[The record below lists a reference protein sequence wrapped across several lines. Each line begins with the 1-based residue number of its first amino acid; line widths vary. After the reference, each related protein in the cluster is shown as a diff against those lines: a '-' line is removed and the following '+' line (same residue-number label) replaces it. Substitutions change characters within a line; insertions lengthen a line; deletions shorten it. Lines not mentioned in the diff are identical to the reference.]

1 MGPLPQGVDD
11 RAIWDIWQS
20 QFTLPAVT
28 VADELGLFREI
39 GNTAMTTAELA
50 EALSADER
58 ALGVLLG
65 GLAALGMVELRDGRW
80 SATPPA
86 RTWLHPDAT
95 GYWGGF
101 FYRFRETIPLH
112 AQLIDMVR
120 TGKRPENRVAGGP
133 EWERGTMSAEVAR
146 RISDFMHAHSMGPA
160 RGAAVQPV
168 FAEVDRLLDV
178 GCGSGV
184 YGIEIARAN
193 PQIAV
198 TLLDLKEMV
207 AEAQTH
213 VDAAG
218 LSGRVSTCGLNMF
231 EQEWPTGYDAHF
243 FANIFHDWSEET
255 NAILAAKSFKA
266 LEPGGRIFLHE
277 ILMDDDGTGPWQ
289 AASFSIM
296 MLLGTLGRQYT
307 LPEFRAMLEA
317 AGFEDV
323 RACLSGGGYYSLVSA
338 RKPG

>member
-1 MGPLPQGVDD
+1 MGPLPPGMDD

-28 VADELGLFREI
+28 VADELGLFRTI
-39 GNTAMTTAELA
+39 GNQALGTAALASELA
-50 EALSADER
+50 VDAR

-65 GLAALGMVELRDGRW
+65 ALASLDMVERRDGRW
-80 SATPPA
+80 SATPQA
-86 RTWLHPDAT
+86 RMWLHPDAE

-101 FYRFRETIPLH
+101 LFRFRETIPLH
-112 AQLIDMVR
+112 AQLLDMVR
-120 TGKRPENRVAGGP
+120 TGKRQDNRVAGGP
-133 EWERGTMSAEVAR
+133 EWERGTMSAEVAK

-168 FAEVDRLLDV
+168 FGEVKSLLDV

-193 PQIAV
+193 PAMEV

-207 AEAQTH
+207 VEAGKH
-213 VDAAG
+213 VEAAS
-218 LSGRVSTCGLNMF
+218 LTGRVSTCGLNMF
-231 EQEWPTGYDAHF
+231 EQDWPEGFEGHF

-255 NAILAAKSFKA
+255 NALLAAKSYKA
-266 LEPGGRIFLHE
+266 LAPGGRIFLHE
-277 ILMDDDGTGPWQ
+277 ILLDDDGQGPWQ
-289 AASFSIM
+289 AASFSLM
-296 MLLGTLGRQYT
+296 MLMGTLGKQYN
-307 LPEFRAMLEA
+307 LPEFRNILEG

-323 RACLSGGGYYSLVSA
+323 RACRSGGGYYSLVSA

>member
-1 MGPLPQGVDD
+1 MGPLPPGTDD
-11 RAIWDIWQS
+11 RAIWDIWES

-28 VADELGLFREI
+28 VADELGVFGAI
-39 GNTAMTTAELA
+39 GDTAMTTAELA
-50 EALSADER
+50 TALAVDER

-65 GLAALGMVELRDGRW
+65 GLAALDMVEKRDGRW

-86 RTWLHPDAT
+86 RMWLHPDAE

-101 FYRFRETIPLH
+101 LYRFRETIPIH
-112 AQLIDMVR
+112 ADLIAMVR
-120 TGKRPENRVAGGP
+120 TGKRPDNKVAGGP
-133 EWERGTMSAEVAR
+133 EWERGTMTAEVAK

-160 RGAAVQPV
+160 RGAARQKVMG
-168 FAEVDRLLDV
+168 EVRNMLDV

-184 YGIEIARAN
+184 YGIEFARAN
-193 PQIAV
+193 PAMLV

-207 AEAQTH
+207 AEAQKH
-213 VDAAG
+213 VDAAHVED
-218 LSGRVSTCGLNMF
+218 RVSTCGLNMF
-231 EQEWPTGYDAHF
+231 EEEWPKGHDAHF

-255 NAILAAKSFKA
+255 NAILARKSFEA
-266 LEPGGRIFLHE
+266 LEQGGRIFLHE

-296 MLLGTLGRQYT
+296 MLLGTLGKQYT
-307 LPEFRAMLEA
+307 LPEFRTMLEA

-323 RACLSGGGYYSLVSA
+323 RASRSGGGYYSLVSA
-338 RKPG
+338 RKPE

>member
-1 MGPLPQGVDD
+1 MGPLPPGTDD
-11 RAIWDIWQS
+11 RAIWDIWES

-28 VADELGLFREI
+28 VADELGIFRHA
-39 GNTAMTTAELA
+39 GDSAVTTAELA
-50 EALSADER
+50 SALDVNER
-58 ALGVLLG
+58 ALGILLG
-65 GLAALGMVELRDGRW
+65 ALAALGMVEKRDGRW
-80 SATPPA
+80 SATPAA
-86 RTWLHPDAT
+86 RMWLHPDAE

-101 FYRFRETIPLH
+101 LFRFRETIPIH
-112 AQLIDMVR
+112 ADLIAMVR
-120 TGKRPENRVAGGP
+120 SGKRPDNKVAGGP

-160 RGAAVQPV
+160 RGVAVQQV
-168 FAEVDRLLDV
+168 FGEVKSLLDV

-184 YGIEIARAN
+184 YGIEFARAN
-193 PQIAV
+193 PQMAV

-207 AEAQTH
+207 AEAQKH

-218 LSGRVSTCGLNMF
+218 LQDRVATCGLNMF
-231 EQEWPTGYDAHF
+231 EQDWPTGHDAHF

-255 NAILAAKSFKA
+255 NAILAAKSYKA

-277 ILMDDDGTGPWQ
+277 ILMDDDGCGPWP
-289 AASFSIM
+289 AASFSLM
-296 MLLGTLGRQYT
+296 MLLGTLGKQYT
-307 LPEFRAMLEA
+307 LPEFRDLLEA

-323 RACLSGGGYYSLVSA
+323 RACRSGGGYYSLVSA

>member
-1 MGPLPQGVDD
+1 MGPLPPGTDD

-20 QFTLPAVT
+20 QYTLPAVT
-28 VADELGLFREI
+28 VADELELFRAI
-39 GNTAMTTAELA
+39 GDEAMDTASLA
-50 EALSADER
+50 NALSVDAR
-58 ALGVLLG
+58 ALSVLLG
-65 GLAALGMVELRDGRW
+65 ALASLDMVEKRDERW
-80 SATPPA
+80 SATPQA
-86 RTWLHPDAT
+86 RMWLHPDAQ

-101 FYRFRETIPLH
+101 LFRFRETIPLH
-112 AQLIDMVR
+112 AQLIEMVR

-133 EWERGTMSAEVAR
+133 EWERGTMSAEVAK

-160 RGAAVQPV
+160 RGAAVQPEFSDV
-168 FAEVDRLLDV
+168 RSLLDV

-193 PQIAV
+193 PAMQV

-207 AEAQTH
+207 VEAGRH

-218 LSGRVSTCGLNMF
+218 LSDRVSTCGLNMF
-231 EQEWPTGYDAHF
+231 EQDWPEGHDAHF

-255 NAILAAKSFKA
+255 NALIAQKSFKA
-266 LEPGGRIFLHE
+266 LAPGGRVFLHE

-289 AASFSIM
+289 AASFSLM
-296 MLLGTLGRQYT
+296 MLMGTLGKQYT
-307 LPEFRAMLEA
+307 LPEFRVILEA

-323 RACLSGGGYYSLVSA
+323 RACRSGGGYYSLVSA